1 MESSHFHLIWK
12 VQNFLYFSLSLAK
25 PQLPFVTVAT
35 FGDTLI
41 DNLVL
46 FFWLSN
52 KIPTSFMGEEDPK
65 KPEPAGP
72 STAAKTIEEHDDPV
86 KEDKESVPNGN
97 AQRTFLN
104 PFAQPPQVRD
114 PSVEKSSWDSIDKGA
129 ALEQLEKEKK
139 LALIK
144 AWEENEKAKADNR
157 AYKRLSAVGS
167 WEKSK
172 KAAVELQLKKFEEK
186 WEKKKAEYEERIK
199 NKVADIN
206 MKAEEKRAIIEA
218 QRGEDFLKVEETAGK
233 FRAAGFIP
241 RKFLSCFG

>member
-1 MESSHFHLIWK
+1 
-12 VQNFLYFSLSLAK
+12 
-25 PQLPFVTVAT
+25 
-35 FGDTLI
+35 
-41 DNLVL
+41 
-46 FFWLSN
+46 
-52 KIPTSFMGEEDPK
+52 MGEEDPK

-104 PFAQPPQVRD
+104 PFAQPPRITEVRD

-129 ALEQLEKEKK
+129 VLEQLENEKK

>member
-1 MESSHFHLIWK
+1 MPFAKRLEEFNFNFFPAT
-12 VQNFLYFSLSLAK
+12 QDFLYFSLSLAK

-41 DNLVL
+41 NNLVL

-104 PFAQPPQVRD
+104 PFAQPPRISFYHLCFVLFL
-114 PSVEKSSWDSIDKGA
+114 SVYIYDY
-129 ALEQLEKEKK
+129 EQL
-139 LALIK
+139 
-144 AWEENEKAKADNR
+144 
-157 AYKRLSAVGS
+157 
-167 WEKSK
+167 
-172 KAAVELQLKKFEEK
+172 
-186 WEKKKAEYEERIK
+186 
-199 NKVADIN
+199 IN
-206 MKAEEKRAIIEA
+206 
-218 QRGEDFLKVEETAGK
+218 
-233 FRAAGFIP
+233 
-241 RKFLSCFG
+241 

>member
-1 MESSHFHLIWK
+1 
-12 VQNFLYFSLSLAK
+12 
-25 PQLPFVTVAT
+25 
-35 FGDTLI
+35 
-41 DNLVL
+41 
-46 FFWLSN
+46 
-52 KIPTSFMGEEDPK
+52 MGEEDPK

-72 STAAKTIEEHDDPV
+72 STTAKTIEEHDDPV

-104 PFAQPPQVRD
+104 PFAQPPRI
-114 PSVEKSSWDSIDKGA
+114 SA